1 MSPSLGRF
9 AIEEVAEGV
18 FRLGTLYVGWYV
30 LADGGRYTVVD
41 TAVPGYWF
49 QLVDFLRG
57 RGSELADV
65 EAVVLTHHHDDHR
78 GNAERLRTEAAA
90 PVHIHTD
97 DVAAVTAKAPPPKAP
112 LWRPGV
118 LRYFLHLLRHGILR
132 ATPPVEV
139 TSFTDGE
146 ILDVPGRPRVVHVP
160 GHTAG
165 HACLYLEDRNA
176 VLAGDALASMDL
188 ITGTPGPR
196 LAPAFVNEDSEL
208 ALASLSRLEELDA
221 DLVLPVH
228 GPPWRDGAAEAVRR
242 ARAVGIT

>member
-1 MSPSLGRF
+1 MSQPLGQF
-9 AIEEVAEGV
+9 GIEEVAEGV
-18 FRLGTLYVGWYV
+18 FRLGTLYVGWY
-30 LADGGRYTVVD
+30 LLEEGGKYTVVD

-49 QLVDFLRG
+49 QLVEFLDTRG
-57 RGSELADV
+57 ASVTDID
-65 EAVVLTHHHDDHR
+65 AVVLTHHHDDHR
-78 GNAERLRTEAAA
+78 GNAERLRTEASA

-97 DVAAVTAKAPPPKAP
+97 DVAAVTVKAPPPKAP

-132 ATPPVEV
+132 SKPPVEV
-139 TSFTDGE
+139 SAFEDGDT
-146 ILDVPGRPRVVHVP
+146 LDVPGHPRVVHVP

-165 HACLYLEDRNA
+165 HACLYLEDRRA

-196 LAPAFVNEDSEL
+196 LPPAFVNEDSAL
-208 ALASLSRLEELDA
+208 ALQSLSRLEALDA

-228 GPPWRDGAAEAVRR
+228 GPPWRQGIGEAVRQTR
-242 ARAVGIT
+242 AAGIS